1 MAKKKSAGSSQPE
14 RLIRRSEADIRAYA
28 KSDATKEASK
38 RLREHIRK
46 HGLDP
51 SPEDLKEIPA
61 LTDEELDRM
70 YRPVKKP
77 VTVRLDADVI
87 AWLKAK
93 GDRYQTH
100 MNAMLRDAMHREMRA
115 GRKR

>member
-1 MAKKKSAGSSQPE
+1 MAKKKPAASSQPE

-28 KSDATKEASK
+28 KSDAAKEASK
-38 RLREHIRK
+38 RLREHIRE
-46 HGLDP
+46 HGGEP
-51 SPEDLKEIPA
+51 SSEDLKDIP
-61 LTDEELDRM
+61 LFDGM
-70 YRPVKKP
+70 YHPIKKP
-77 VTVRLDADVI
+77 VTVRLDADII

-93 GDRYQTH
+93 GGRYQTH